1 MAYLNA
7 NHPGLAY
14 GDGFLQG
21 AGSMG
26 QFVKAVGDDAF
37 AVNTDPATP
46 SFGVLMKDYADGEMP
61 AVWCNGGVYETDVF
75 SGAITPNELLKIDG
89 AGKLVG
95 GGTSAN
101 AVAQAISVSGGILK
115 FKLLV

>member
-14 GDGFLQG
+14 GDGYMQG

-26 QFVKAVGDDAF
+26 QFVKAVGDDTF
-37 AVNTDPATP
+37 AVNTDPAVP
-46 SFGVLMKDYADGEMP
+46 SFGVLMKDYADGDMP
-61 AVWCNGGVYETDVF
+61 GIWCNGGVYETDAF
-75 SGAITPNELLKIDG
+75 SGTPASNELLKIDG
-89 AGKLVG
+89 NGNLVG
-95 GGTSAN
+95 GGVAAD

-115 FKLLV
+115 FKLLI

>member
-7 NHPGLAY
+7 NHPGIAY
-14 GDGFLQG
+14 GDGYMQG

-26 QFVKAVGDDAF
+26 QFVKAVGDDTF
-37 AVNTDPATP
+37 AVNTDPAVP
-46 SFGVLMKDYADGEMP
+46 SFGLLMKDYADSEMP
-61 AVWCNGGVYETDVF
+61 GIWCNGGVYETDQF
-75 SGAITPNELLKIDG
+75 SGTPGPNELLKIDG
-89 AGKLVG
+89 TGRLTG
-95 GGTSAN
+95 GGTSAD

>member
-14 GDGFLQG
+14 GDGFMQG
-21 AGSMG
+21 AGGMG
-26 QFVKAVGDDAF
+26 QFVKAVGDDTF
-37 AVNTDPATP
+37 TVNIDPAVP
-46 SFGVLMKDYADGEMP
+46 SFGVLMKDYADGEMSGI
-61 AVWCNGGVYETDVF
+61 WCNGGVYETDQF
-75 SGAITPNELLKIDG
+75 SGAISANELLKIDG

-101 AVAQAISVSGGILK
+101 AVAQAV
-115 FKLLV
+115 